1 MPWYETVL
9 ILAGVTLSLIIL
21 IRPHTDGRRMA
32 FTLLVGALV
41 LLTIGLA
48 MKELT
53 DAVSVAPGLPTSAV
67 SHSQDALGDG
77 GSTPTPIISSHRRR
91 PVPMAAMDPGL
102 RREDKTVDIMVNLPT
117 HSEH

>member
-1 MPWYETVL
+1 MPWYQTVL
-9 ILAGVTLSLIIL
+9 ILGGVAMALIIL

-53 DAVSVAPGLPTSAV
+53 NGVSVAAW
-67 SHSQDALGDG
+67 LG
-77 GSTPTPIISSHRRR
+77 H
-91 PVPMAAMDPGL
+91 
-102 RREDKTVDIMVNLPT
+102 
-117 HSEH
+117 